1 MGLTIG
7 MEIPQVV
14 SLLRRLTPRPPRPPR
29 PLIRKV
35 ALMLV
40 LPNDRQKVL
49 FDIKRKAEN
58 RHNDI
63 NLK

>member
-7 MEIPQVV
+7 VEIPQVV
-14 SLLRRLTPRPPRPPR
+14 IVSLLRLTPPPPPL
-29 PLIRKV
+29 LIGKV

-40 LPNDRQKVL
+40 LPNVRQKVL